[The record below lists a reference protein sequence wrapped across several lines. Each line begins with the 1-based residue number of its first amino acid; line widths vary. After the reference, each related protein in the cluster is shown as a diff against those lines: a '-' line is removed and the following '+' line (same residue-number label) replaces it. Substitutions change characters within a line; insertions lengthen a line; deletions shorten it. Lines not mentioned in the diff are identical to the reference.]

1 MAQYAIHRN
10 HKKRKS
16 SLSALRVAGLQ
27 IVKGPS
33 GNIIG
38 KTICAPRGCL
48 AFAATLDGLIQRG
61 AVYKT
66 RAAAIRALGGRR

>member
-1 MAQYAIHRN
+1 MTRHVTHFN
-10 HKKRKS
+10 GVKNKS
-16 SLSALRVAGLQ
+16 LRAAGLQ
-27 IVKGPS
+27 IVTGPS
-33 GNIIG
+33 GSAIG
-38 KTICAPRGCL
+38 RIVCAPRGCL